1 MTTKLVITLTE
12 EATNKYLE
20 FSRKQTGDHVDENCE
35 PSDITLMINIAASN
49 MYESTAYINQQE
61 LGEVEVNL
69 IE

>member
-20 FSRKQTGDHVDENCE
+20 FSRKQTEDSLEENCE
-35 PSDITLMINIAASN
+35 PNDITVTINIAASN

-69 IE
+69 VE

>member
-1 MTTKLVITLTE
+1 MKAKLVITLTE
-12 EATNKYLE
+12 EATNKYLV
-20 FSRKQTGDHVDENCE
+20 FSRKQTEDHVDESCE

-69 IE
+69 VE